1 MVNGYC
7 AHRTA
12 IFSEK
17 CAEFFIVNVYFYIL
31 SVHNLYEGD
40 EGATGK
46 RAKAEAYYCYYV

>member
-1 MVNGYC
+1 MVNGCC

-46 RAKAEAYYCYYV
+46 RAKAEAYYCHYV